1 MPEKAEALG
10 ILLLL
15 LPGFAAAYLVQLLA
29 ARRKQSELDKV
40 VEALIF
46 SLVLYLLTLRF
57 FGYSLPIAW
66 HSADANH
73 PDAWQILIVWPHLL
87 TLAILAVVM
96 GAIYAA
102 SINHNWLT
110 APFRWLRISERS
122 ARSSVWNDV
131 FSNLKGFVQVGM
143 SDGRTVIG
151 WLRKYSD
158 EDDSHALFLD
168 EAAWI
173 DSDGKEIPIHG
184 PGILLTKN
192 LGIEYVMFL
201 GSGGQDPS
209 ADAKESKTHLS
220 GAGNRENTPGFS
232 R

>member
-10 ILLLL
+10 VLLVL

-40 VEALIF
+40 IEALIF
-46 SLVLYLLTLRF
+46 SLVLYLITLRF

-66 HSADANH
+66 HTDGGKNT
-73 PDAWQILIVWPHLL
+73 DAWQIVIDWPHLL
-87 TLAILAVVM
+87 TLALLAVVL
-96 GAIYAA
+96 GTIYAA

-110 APFRWLRISERS
+110 APFRWLKISERS

-131 FSNLKGFVQVGM
+131 FSNLKGFVQVEL
-143 SDGRTVIG
+143 SDGRSVIG
-151 WLRKYSD
+151 WIRKYSD

-173 DSDGKEIPIHG
+173 DNDGKEIPIHG

-201 GSGGQDPS
+201 NSSGQDTS
-209 ADAKESKTHLS
+209 ADAKESMAHL
-220 GAGNRENTPGFS
+220 PGVVDGEKIHGGP